1 MTDPSQS
8 DKSIAIQKYLQGKS
22 LNQIAD
28 ETSISKGK
36 VHYLINDWKRKIAI
50 SNIDE
55 IRDFI
60 VLVRKSNISIGQCA
74 QGFRIT
80 NILKNLG
87 IHEGDDSVYVIDN
100 DNKNFDN
107 SQYNELSTFIQD
119 IYLTCK
125 NLGVTPSNILL
136 WIKDLRDFQSNS
148 DINIDRSSSLIEENN
163 NKIDEKSVILDLA
176 HLDYESNLDNN
187 YDRNLK
193 LKDDLP
199 EQMEIPFISQISYYI
214 SQKKKEYGELE
225 NYQITLKEDI
235 KKLELHKKTVVE
247 NLNLAIRKEKF
258 ATSYLKFFNKLKKEL
273 WENHYIKIEDDIQ
286 NFSYLINDFKEHGYR
301 TDKII
306 KEYLKSI
313 SLKAQIITYEDNLQS
328 MHKQRID
335 LMESISN
342 LEALA
347 SQHKQTIDIYR
358 ELESMGFGFKEIKQL
373 WNTIL
378 EITESNNI
386 SYSEAVSK
394 FLNDIEKDYDNILGF
409 EAKVKLKRDELVLM
423 NKGLNDSRQN
433 QWFTPLIGPSLSN
446 LFLKGISEQDIIGIN
461 QLVEICIGSTNSS
474 NSIIGPQNENMSKGT
489 NKGNKIIS
497 RSEY

>member
-1 MTDPSQS
+1 
-8 DKSIAIQKYLQGKS
+8 
-22 LNQIAD
+22 
-28 ETSISKGK
+28 
-36 VHYLINDWKRKIAI
+36 
-50 SNIDE
+50 
-55 IRDFI
+55 
-60 VLVRKSNISIGQCA
+60 
-74 QGFRIT
+74 
-80 NILKNLG
+80 
-87 IHEGDDSVYVIDN
+87 
-100 DNKNFDN
+100 
-107 SQYNELSTFIQD
+107 
-119 IYLTCK
+119 
-125 NLGVTPSNILL
+125 
-136 WIKDLRDFQSNS
+136 
-148 DINIDRSSSLIEENN
+148 LIEENN

-273 WENHYIKIEDDIQ
+273 WENHYIKIEDNIQ

-301 TDKII
+301 TDEII

-335 LMESISN
+335 LIESISN
-342 LEALA
+342 LEDLV
-347 SQHKQTIDIYR
+347 SQHKQTMNMHR

-378 EITESNNI
+378 EITESNDI

-409 EAKVKLKRDELVLM
+409 EAKVKQKRDELVLM

-433 QWFTPLIGPSLSN
+433 QWLTPLIGPSLSN
-446 LFLKGISEQDIIGIN
+446 LFQKGISEQDIIGIN
-461 QLVEICIGSTNSS
+461 QLVEICIGSTNFS
-474 NSIIGPQNENMSKGT
+474 NYIIDPQNEKMSKGT